1 MRCASKYRKEMKLK
15 MSCVLDSSPI
25 CLTKVRI
32 KMLMIMYYRCILA
45 ANRNSPILSS
55 QNVFEVLVFFLF
67 HYMYHKS
74 TSLTLINI
82 RNNKLN
88 AILNAAKHV

>member
-1 MRCASKYRKEMKLK
+1 MMGCASKYRKEMKLK

-32 KMLMIMYYRCILA
+32 KMLIIMYYRCSLA
-45 ANRNSPILSS
+45 ANIFETVGFC

-67 HYMYHKS
+67 LYMYHKS
-74 TSLTLINI
+74 TSLILINI
-82 RNNKLN
+82 RNNK
-88 AILNAAKHV
+88 